1 MTYLKMFP
9 FRAGKGRM
17 VGERGAS
24 RSDAPSVLFR
34 IIDDSMS
41 DMTKNEC
48 QCVCR
53 ESVVNMFCISQ
64 ERTRDEKNKSTTTI
78 IIIIIVKYINRE
90 SSRVLLLSMCMLVRR
105 VVVLGRKF
113 ESALFFFFQ
122 FMDT

>member
-9 FRAGKGRM
+9 FRAGNGRM
-17 VGERGAS
+17 VGERGTS
-24 RSDAPSVLFR
+24 RRDAPSVLFR

-48 QCVCR
+48 QCVCK

-90 SSRVLLLSMCMLVRR
+90 SSRALSMCMLVRR
-105 VVVLGRKF
+105 VVLGRKF

>member
-9 FRAGKGRM
+9 FRAGNGRM

-48 QCVCR
+48 QCVCK
-53 ESVVNMFCISQ
+53 ESVVNIFCISQ

-78 IIIIIVKYINRE
+78 IIIIVKYINRE
-90 SSRVLLLSMCMLVRR
+90 SSRAEYSVSSYCPCACWFV
-105 VVVLGRKF
+105 
-113 ESALFFFFQ
+113 E
-122 FMDT
+122 

>member
-9 FRAGKGRM
+9 FRAGNGSM

-48 QCVCR
+48 QCVCK

-64 ERTRDEKNKSTTTI
+64 DEKNKSTTT
-78 IIIIIVKYINRE
+78 IIIIVKYINRE
-90 SSRVLLLSMCMLVRR
+90 SSRVLSMCMLVRR
-105 VVVLGRKF
+105 VVVLGQKF

>member
-9 FRAGKGRM
+9 FRAGNGRM

-48 QCVCR
+48 QCVCK

-64 ERTRDEKNKSTTTI
+64 DEKNKSTTT

-90 SSRVLLLSMCMLVRR
+90 SSRAEYSVYSFCPCACWFV
-105 VVVLGRKF
+105 
-113 ESALFFFFQ
+113 E
-122 FMDT
+122 